1 MDKHRLGI
9 IIPFRDRHQHL
20 IEFERIV
27 NNYFFNKDIDYK
39 IIVVEQDDAK
49 LFNRGM
55 LLNVGFTYAEKM
67 KCDYVAFHDVDML
80 PLNVDY
86 SYSPKPLHI
95 ATNFSIQEGE
105 KPREMFEQYFGG
117 VTLFPS
123 KVFRQIDGYS
133 NKYWGWGYED
143 TDLLYRCEKHGVEL
157 DTMSLKNVGKNG
169 TALRFNGVDS
179 FVKCRNTI
187 DLNSNLTIFTSF
199 YPDKLLMDHTAVSDT
214 YTVFSIPGWD
224 FSISFNSF
232 SRYNFC
238 TFDELSNVLYVNS
251 KIKPNYKTNICV
263 SINREDEIIK
273 VYQDGI
279 KIGEIDKFNG
289 LYEPYNDERYF
300 YLGVGN
306 PKRNG
311 DPNFFR
317 GTIDRFAYFNSELN
331 EEQVSK
337 ISENYDEISSMES
350 LKIHYDTNHISNYKL
365 TDLTGSGN
373 DGYIKK
379 CEIITENVSEFNDV
393 KIPHRRH
400 SLFSSLRHEE
410 NGFLGNKWKD
420 QATRWNQLR
429 FVNEVS
435 NNDNLIKNDGL
446 STLEFIEYGKIK
458 KNNTTHINVGI

>member
-1 MDKHRLGI
+1 MDNHRLAI
-9 IIPFRDRHQHL
+9 IVPFRNRHRHL
-20 IEFERIV
+20 AEFERVV
-27 NNYFFNKDIDYK
+27 NNYFFNKDIDYR

-55 LLNVGFTYAEKM
+55 LLNIGFTYAEKM
-67 KCDYVAFHDVDML
+67 RCDYVVFHDIDML
-80 PLNVDY
+80 PFNVDY
-86 SYSPKPLHI
+86 SYSPTPLHI
-95 ATNFSIQEGE
+95 ATDFIIDKNE

-123 KVFRQIDGYS
+123 IVFKQIDGYS

-143 TDLLYRCEKHGVEL
+143 TDLLYRCEKNGVDL
-157 DTMSLKNVGKNG
+157 NTLKLTNVGKNG

-187 DLNSNLTIFTSF
+187 DLNSDLTIFASF
-199 YPDKLLMDHTAVSDT
+199 YPDKLLMDHTADSDT

-238 TFDELSNVLYVNS
+238 TFDKESEVLYINS
-251 KIKPNYKTNICV
+251 NIKPNYKTNFCV
-263 SINREDEIIK
+263 SIDRKINVLK

-279 KIGEIDKFNG
+279 NIGEINGFND

-300 YLGVGN
+300 YIGAGN

-317 GTIDRFAYFNSELN
+317 GTIDRFAYFETVLN
-331 EEQVSK
+331 DDEVTSISNDYDNISK
-337 ISENYDEISSMES
+337 IDS
-350 LKIHYDTNHISNYKL
+350 LKIHYDTNRIENYKL
-365 TDLTGSGN
+365 VDLTNGGN

-379 CEIITENVSEFNDV
+379 CEIVEENVTEFNNV
-393 KIPHRRH
+393 KIPHRRNGLFT
-400 SLFSSLRHEE
+400 SLKHEE

-420 QATRWNQLR
+420 QSTRWNQLR

-435 NNDNLIKNDGL
+435 NNIELIKNDGL

-458 KNNTTHINVGI
+458 RNNTTHINVGI